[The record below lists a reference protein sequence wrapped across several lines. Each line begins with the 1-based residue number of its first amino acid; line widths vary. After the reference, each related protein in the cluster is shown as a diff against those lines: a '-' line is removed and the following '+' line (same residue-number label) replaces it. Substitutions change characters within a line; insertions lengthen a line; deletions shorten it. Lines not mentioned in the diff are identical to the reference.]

1 MVELDESRLRRSAGN
16 REGPKSVWDVIWGQ
30 WKRSDLSLG
39 DKIHNV
45 EAGIIGVAIG
55 SLYQKL
61 NKMGFSSGKEFAT
74 AISEAKA
81 LNANLVLG
89 DRPVN
94 ETLIRLQQSIDKT
107 GWSQD
112 KGDKGDNA
120 AIANTIEMLKE
131 RRTVRGIMQTLKE
144 NLPEVYTAL
153 IGERDQYMAN
163 SLLKANGRTTVAVVG
178 MAHMDG
184 IEAHLPGFVPTTCDV
199 RP

>member
-1 MVELDESRLRRSAGN
+1 MRS
-16 REGPKSVWDVIWGQ
+16 PK
-30 WKRSDLSLG
+30 G

-74 AISEAKA
+74 AISEAKVMESSTMERCSQPCLKA

-107 GWSQD
+107 GWSQVQ
-112 KGDKGDNA
+112 A
-120 AIANTIEMLKE
+120 FARSYPPVMPETAWSE
-131 RRTVRGIMQTLKE
+131 RSSSSQSL
-144 NLPEVYTAL
+144 LPEASAL
-153 IGERDQYMAN
+153 SKTME
-163 SLLKANGRTTVAVVG
+163 SEFVTLLVVS
-178 MAHMDG
+178 DG
-184 IEAHLPGFVPTTCDV
+184 FQLNLSIRRRVTRVTMLPLQILL
-199 RP
+199 R